1 MWDSTG
7 LDPYLWVVA
16 ASQRQTKNFLYE
28 SRRFIFFFVIFFLPV
43 FQVAQVC
50 CNCGVCMGEYFC
62 RTCKFF
68 DDDVR
73 SFFSD
78 ATIGRLFRLIIWLV
92 VDGMMLFCRLT
103 RSTTIAKTAA
113 SAGASPVST

>member
-1 MWDSTG
+1 MELGVSLSHWHVG
-7 LDPYLWVVA
+7 LDWTGSVLWVVA
-16 ASQRQTKNFLYE
+16 ASQRQAKNFLYE

-73 SFFSD
+73 WFFFSD
-78 ATIGRLFRLIIWLV
+78 ATIGRLFRPITGWLLM
-92 VDGMMLFCRLT
+92 G
-103 RSTTIAKTAA
+103 
-113 SAGASPVST
+113 